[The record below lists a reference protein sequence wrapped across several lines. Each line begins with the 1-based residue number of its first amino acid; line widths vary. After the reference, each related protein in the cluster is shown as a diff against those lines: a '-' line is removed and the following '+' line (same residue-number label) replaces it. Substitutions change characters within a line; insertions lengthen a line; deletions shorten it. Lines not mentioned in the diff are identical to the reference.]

1 MSDFQGLE
9 SLLNSI
15 TNSLASKSYPFATV
29 SLKNIKPINKTT
41 LKADLFLDTKQ
52 ARQLNT
58 VEIKG
63 YDKFP
68 RSFIKYFLGIKT
80 NTPFDLKAIQ
90 AKTETLDQLGF
101 SKQLRPAE
109 V

>member
-1 MSDFQGLE
+1 MNQL
-9 SLLNSI
+9 
-15 TNSLASKSYPFATV
+15 TNSLASKSYPFASVT
-29 SLKNIKPINKTT
+29 LKNIKPISKSI
-41 LKADLFLDTKQ
+41 LKADLIVVTKK

-68 RSFIKYFLGIKT
+68 RSFIKHFLGIKT

-90 AKTETLDQLGF
+90 TKTET
-101 SKQLRPAE
+101 KK
-109 V
+109 